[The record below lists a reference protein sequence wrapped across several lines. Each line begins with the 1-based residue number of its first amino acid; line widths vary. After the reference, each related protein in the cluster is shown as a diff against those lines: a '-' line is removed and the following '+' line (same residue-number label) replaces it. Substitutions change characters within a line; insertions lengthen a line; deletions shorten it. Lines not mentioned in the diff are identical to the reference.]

1 MAQAPDS
8 SAPVRMVVDLTVDD
22 YAAFTAYAYQRP
34 ALRRRR
40 HVSHLRFAVLLAAGL
55 LAVIL
60 LRVWDGR
67 QLDWGAALP
76 AYAQALAVGLAVFAL
91 LAAGYEYALPR
102 LARGNVRRAL
112 GRQPDNPSWAGTRWT
127 SGRAASMTPPPAPA
141 VPCHGRRWARSRK
154 PPAICICSSVRCKA

>member
-8 SAPVRMVVDLTVDD
+8 SVPVRMVVDLTVDD

-34 ALRRRR
+34 ALRRR
-40 HVSHLRFAVLLAAGL
+40 HASHLRFAVLLAAGL

-112 GRQPDNPSWAGTRWT
+112 GRQPDNPFL
-127 SGRAASMTPPPAPA
+127 GRHTLDFGPRGVDDAPPAPA